1 LKLADNRRV
10 QIKEVNMDVST
21 VAIVSI
27 IILGSYGLGYSIFLK
42 RSEQLELSTK
52 NGFWRR
58 QFQLESTP
66 KQKIFDWAFGIVLP
80 VICCLFDPI
89 VFKGAFSHNGAL
101 LGSFKPFVYLL
112 SFVSIVLMMLFLLF
126 GSKLKWFNAV
136 LAGFF
141 TIVSTISLTI
151 GVVLFPLSLMGLL
164 FIIGVLGF
172 TPLFAAFAYARNS
185 FIAFNFAKIP
195 LNKTLLWNLVL
206 VSAIFSFAVPYVF
219 NSNVNEILNNIKDG
233 DSTTI
238 RENKNLIWYVSPFV
252 NFDSL
257 TLETCGNSKKEL
269 REAVYELTG
278 KNEAEI
284 SQQYCTDW

>member
-1 LKLADNRRV
+1 MEFSANLV
-10 QIKEVNMDVST
+10 IIGT
-21 VAIVSI
+21 VV
-27 IILGSYGLGYSIFLK
+27 LGSFGIVYWTVLRFPQIPSITNEPTEV
-42 RSEQLELSTK
+42 SQQLS
-52 NGFWRR
+52 FWRR

-66 KQKIFDWAFGIVLP
+66 KQKIFDWAFGVVLP

-136 LAGFF
+136 LAGLF
-141 TIVSTISLTI
+141 TIVSAISLTI
-151 GVVLFPLSLMGLL
+151 GIVLFPLSLFGVL
-164 FIIGVLGF
+164 FIIGILGF
-172 TPLFAAFAYARNS
+172 TPLFAGFVYSRNS
-185 FIAFNFAKIP
+185 FRAFNFAKIP

-206 VSAIFSFAVPYVF
+206 VSALFSFAVPYVF
-219 NSNVNEILNNIKDG
+219 NSNVAAILNNIKYG
-233 DSTTI
+233 DATVI

-257 TLETCGNSKKEL
+257 ALETCGKGKKEL

-284 SQQYCTDW
+284 SRQYCMDW

>member
-1 LKLADNRRV
+1 MEFLAILV
-10 QIKEVNMDVST
+10 MIST
-21 VAIVSI
+21 VVLGSFGIIYWTALSIPQNLSI
-27 IILGSYGLGYSIFLK
+27 INEPTEVSQ
-42 RSEQLELSTK
+42 QL
-52 NGFWRR
+52 GFWRR
-58 QFQLESTP
+58 QFQLESTSS
-66 KQKIFDWAFGIVLP
+66 QKIFDWAFGVVLP

-89 VFKGAFSHNGAL
+89 VFNGALSHNGAL

-136 LAGFF
+136 LAGLF
-141 TIVSTISLTI
+141 TIVSAISLI
-151 GVVLFPLSLMGLL
+151 MGVILFPLSLIGVL

-172 TPLFAAFAYARNS
+172 TPLFAGFAYARNS
-185 FIAFNFAKIP
+185 FRAFNFAKIS
-195 LNKTLLWNLVL
+195 LDKTLLWNLVL

-219 NSNVNEILNNIKDG
+219 NSNVKAILNNIKDG

-238 RENKNLIWYVSPFV
+238 HENKNLIWYVSPFV

>member
-1 LKLADNRRV
+1 
-10 QIKEVNMDVST
+10 MDISAV
-21 VAIVSI
+21 VLVSI

-42 RSEQLELSTK
+42 RSEQLSIVEESSEITHK
-52 NGFWRR
+52 IGFWRR

-66 KQKIFDWAFGIVLP
+66 KQKIFDWTFGVVLP
-80 VICCLFDPI
+80 VVCCLFDPV
-89 VFKGAFSHNGAL
+89 VFKGAINHNGAF

-112 SFVSIVLMMLFLLF
+112 SFVSIVLMMLFLMF
-126 GSKLKWFNAV
+126 GSKLNRFNAV
-136 LAGFF
+136 LAGLF
-141 TIVSTISLTI
+141 TVVSAISLTI
-151 GVVLFPLSLMGLL
+151 GVVLFPLSLIGLL
-164 FIIGVLGF
+164 FIIGILGF
-172 TPLFAAFAYARNS
+172 TPLFAGFVYARNS
-185 FIAFNFAKIP
+185 FRAFNFAKIP

-219 NSNVNEILNNIKDG
+219 DSNVTAILNNIKSG
-233 DSTTI
+233 DSTAI

-257 TLETCGNSKKEL
+257 ALETCETVDDKSKNEF

>member
-1 LKLADNRRV
+1 MEFLTILAMIGTIVLGLFGIIYWTVLRIPQNISITDEPT
-10 QIKEVNMDVST
+10 EVSQ
-21 VAIVSI
+21 
-27 IILGSYGLGYSIFLK
+27 
-42 RSEQLELSTK
+42 QLS
-52 NGFWRR
+52 FWQR

-66 KQKIFDWAFGIVLP
+66 KQKIFDWAFGVVLP

-89 VFKGAFSHNGAL
+89 VFKGTLSHNGAL

-136 LAGFF
+136 LAGLFM
-141 TIVSTISLTI
+141 IVSAISLILGIT
-151 GVVLFPLSLMGLL
+151 LFPFSLFGLL
-164 FIIGVLGF
+164 FVIGILGF
-172 TPLFAAFAYARNS
+172 TPLFAGLAYARNS
-185 FIAFNFAKIP
+185 FRAFNFAKIP
-195 LNKTLLWNLVL
+195 LNKTLLWNLFL

-219 NSNVNEILNNIKDG
+219 NSNVAVILRNIKDG
-233 DSTTI
+233 DSTVI
-238 RENKNLIWYVSPFV
+238 SENKNLIWYVSPFV

-257 TLETCGNSKKEL
+257 ALETCGKSKKEL

-278 KNEAEI
+278 KNEAEV